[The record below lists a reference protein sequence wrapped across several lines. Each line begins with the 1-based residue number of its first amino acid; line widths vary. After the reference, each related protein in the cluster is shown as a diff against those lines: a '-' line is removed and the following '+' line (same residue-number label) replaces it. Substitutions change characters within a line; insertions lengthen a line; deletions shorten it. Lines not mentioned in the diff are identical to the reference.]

1 MFTAIAVPDSVDRY
15 LDHVMLNSHSLTL
28 QAVKHIK
35 LCFIGQVTTSTAI
48 QLTKALANVQSEPF
62 EITVEGCELFKPE
75 STRPILVAMVKPS
88 SELET
93 LHQSVGDIFQEYG
106 VVLESR
112 PFKPHITLMRFSEP
126 YNEEISRAM
135 LRAQIISTR
144 FMADRFVLYSVDR
157 ALAIPYLKQQEY
169 RF

>member
-1 MFTAIAVPDSVDRY
+1 
-15 LDHVMLNSHSLTL
+15 
-28 QAVKHIK
+28 
-35 LCFIGQVTTSTAI
+35 
-48 QLTKALANVQSEPF
+48 
-62 EITVEGCELFKPE
+62 
-75 STRPILVAMVKPS
+75 MVKPS
-88 SELET
+88 SVLET
-93 LHQSVGDIFQEYG
+93 LHQSVGDILQEYG